1 MDKKLLVFPILLILL
16 PLATI
21 PYSYASVESEA
32 QEDIQAGCRDAQT
45 LVYRFAHKDF
55 VCVEPSTAVR
65 WVNLGMAEIIQENS
79 QDSTDEVQSVEP
91 TEFPG
96 SPPPPPQRSPSDV
109 AADCRPG
116 FTLVHRITYDDL
128 YCINSITA
136 ITWERLGLSEFVDA
150 GQSEEATVEQSEE
163 ATVEQS
169 EEATVGADGI
179 ISKDLK
185 VIEESILDEEQEF
198 PFESEQKVNGDTPSS
213 DLIDYSEFPKIHSIG
228 NQIWAIVDY
237 DKSSSVLIEGDSGI
251 IMIDS
256 LNSYGSMK
264 KAMDNFKTITD
275 KDIKT
280 IVFTTVSPESVFASS
295 VVTTGR
301 NADVK
306 IVLSDELLYLYNH
319 NYDLNIQNA
328 VTFGFQFSIDVAG
341 VNLDLI
347 TSNGF
352 DNSEQIYILDTDHDR
367 LLVGNDKHGIFPV
380 LLDMEYLQI
389 FNDQKSNK
397 PHGAD

>member
-1 MDKKLLVFPILLILL
+1 MDKKFLVFPILLILL

-45 LVYRFAHKDF
+45 LVYRFAYKDF

-109 AADCRPG
+109 TADCRPG

-136 ITWERLGLSEFVDA
+136 ITWERLGLSEIVDA

-163 ATVEQS
+163 ATV
-169 EEATVGADGI
+169 GADGL

-198 PFESEQKVNGDTPSS
+198 PFESEQKVNGDTSSS
-213 DLIDYSEFPKIHSIG
+213 DLIDYSDFPKIHSIG

-256 LNSYGSMK
+256 LNSYESMK

-301 NADVK
+301 NADVT
-306 IVLSDELLYLYNH
+306 IVLSDEVLYLYNSD
-319 NYDLNIQNA
+319 YGLNIQNA
-328 VTFGFQFSIDVAG
+328 VTFGFQFSIDVGG

-347 TSNGF
+347 TANGF
-352 DNSEQIYILDTDHDR
+352 DNSEQTYILLPDYDR
-367 LLVGNDKHGIFPV
+367 LLVGDDKHGIFPV

-397 PHGAD
+397 PNNAD